1 MYKYHV
7 SISHYQ
13 KKAGTKTVWG
23 LIDTTED
30 EITQEQHKNAT
41 SDDTIRF
48 FSRLGGSETVTR
60 GYTAAGYI
68 VTKIVS
74 ISPNRQEKT
83 VRDYTINYN
92 EELL

>member
-1 MYKYHV
+1 MYKYHI

-13 KKAGTKTVWG
+13 KKAGTKTVWE
-23 LIDTTED
+23 LQSATEE
-30 EITQEQHKNAT
+30 EITGEQYKNAT

-48 FSRLGGSETVTR
+48 FRRLGGSETVTR

-68 VTKIVS
+68 ITKIVS
-74 ISPNRQEKT
+74 ISPDRQKKT